1 MKRAH
6 GGKSAV
12 ASVGVLVLGMHRS
25 GTSVVTNLLAE
36 LGCDLGGPTIEGQP
50 DNPRGYWEHCDVT
63 GIHEELL
70 RATGRAWSDPW
81 PIADDDFRGAA
92 AELARGRLEEVLRR
106 DMLPHPLWVV
116 KDPRLCRLTRLWQDL
131 VDSLGFEVRVAH
143 TVRAPSAVAQ
153 SLLARDGIPPWKS
166 HLLWLRHYLEA
177 ELFSRRFPRTVVQME
192 DLERRPEAEL
202 GRLCGALGLTEHLA
216 MGRAQEVAERVFAR
230 ELVHHHADDREAEQG
245 FVLHPWVARAY
256 ACLQD
261 LGGDGEA
268 AARAELDGLRQKLE
282 QADRLV
288 APDRRSFELELD
300 TERTTRLTKTLEHY
314 DQTVTVQRREVDAA
328 RQEVAV
334 LREYARAQVE
344 EWMALRAELGRLRD
358 RLSDSSSA
366 APRVGAAP
374 LGAGATPARGT
385 RDGAPVPSLQLDAVV
400 AELATVRG
408 LVEAVCGEL
417 RGGFAGLDQRHVEV
431 LGRSIDFAARLEE
444 RWAALEVELGQA
456 RAELEQVSRALER
469 VTAGRAQA
477 VVERDQAVVGRDQAL
492 ARSVALLA
500 ELESLRVAHATVVEE
515 GRRLAHDFHQ
525 TISTRSWR
533 YTAQVRRLWGLV
545 LAATRS
551 GAR

>member
-1 MKRAH
+1 MKRAD

-70 RATGRAWSDPW
+70 RATGRVWSDPW

-131 VDSLGFEVRVAH
+131 IDSLGFEVRVAH

-166 HLLWLRHYLEA
+166 QLLWLRHYLEA
-177 ELFSRRFPRTVVQME
+177 EFFSRRYPRTVVQME
-192 DLERRPEAEL
+192 DLERRPKAEL
-202 GRLCGALGLTEHLA
+202 GRLCGALGLTERLA
-216 MGRAQEVAERVFAR
+216 IGRAQDVAERVFAR

-268 AARAELDGLRQKLE
+268 AARAELDGLRQTLE
-282 QADRLV
+282 EADRLL
-288 APDRRSFELELD
+288 APDRRSFELELAN
-300 TERTTRLTKTLEHY
+300 ERTTRLTKTLEHY
-314 DQTVTVQRREVDAA
+314 DQTVTVQRREVDVA

-358 RLSDSSSA
+358 RLGDPSA
-366 APRVGAAP
+366 AAAARVRAAP
-374 LGAGATPARGT
+374 LGAGTPPARGT
-385 RDGAPVPSLQLDAVV
+385 RDGALVPSLQLDSVV

-408 LVEAVCGEL
+408 LVEALCGEL
-417 RGGFAGLDQRHVEV
+417 QGGFAGLDRRHVEL

-444 RWAALEVELGQA
+444 RWAALDVELAQT
-456 RAELEQVSRALER
+456 RAELEQVRRALDQ

-477 VVERDQAVVGRDQAL
+477 EVERDQAL

-533 YTAQVRRLWGLV
+533 YLAPVRRLWGLV